1 MRQADSA
8 RLFSA
13 VVAAAIVAALM
24 TQYVSVPA
32 APAVSPAGI
41 EMMQM
46 LRDDHAVIADYLKS
60 ETESERLANA
70 AAARELEGM
79 KLAAR
84 TDAPAQARIAQAER
98 EPKRVAAEFEKK
110 TAPVK
115 LEPVRV
121 ATAVTPGEPMQLLQ
135 IQAAAPPS
143 SRAPLVGVAMG
154 AMSGK
159 LRQLAATVEH
169 VPSWL
174 VSAGDWVSDAVPV
187 SRRPNWPSREFR
199 ATL

>member
-1 MRQADSA
+1 
-8 RLFSA
+8 
-13 VVAAAIVAALM
+13 
-24 TQYVSVPA
+24 
-32 APAVSPAGI
+32 
-41 EMMQM
+41 
-46 LRDDHAVIADYLKS
+46 
-60 ETESERLANA
+60 
-70 AAARELEGM
+70 M

-84 TDAPAQARIAQAER
+84 TDVPAQARVAQAER
-98 EPKRVAAEFEKK
+98 EPKRFVAALEKK
-110 TAPVK
+110 AAAMK

-159 LRQLAATVEH
+159 LRQLVATVDH

-187 SRRPNWPSREFR
+187 SRRPNWPSRELR